1 MRDEASS
8 QFLCIDDVVLSVR
21 AARLRLITG
30 PQLILC
36 GFSQIEDYKS
46 FFAGRIGK
54 TLVKRHYLQ

>member
-1 MRDEASS
+1 
-8 QFLCIDDVVLSVR
+8 VLLVR
-21 AARLRLITG
+21 AGRFVADYGSTID
-30 PQLILC
+30 LC